1 MVVQEFVD
9 STISGN
15 KVAIFSKS
23 HCPYC
28 ANAKALFAKEFPGIT
43 PTVVEL
49 DQRADGS
56 DIQDYLYKKTGQ
68 RSVPNIFVGS
78 KHIGGNDDTQA
89 SFKVGKLAELLR
101 A

>member
-1 MVVQEFVD
+1 
-9 STISGN
+9 STVSGN

-23 HCPYC
+23 YCPYC

-49 DQRADGS
+49 NLRKDGPE
-56 DIQDYLYKKTGQ
+56 IQSYLLEKTGQ
-68 RSVPNIFVGS
+68 RTVPNVFVAH

-89 SFKVGKLAELLR
+89 LFRAGKLAQLLR
-101 A
+101 VRS